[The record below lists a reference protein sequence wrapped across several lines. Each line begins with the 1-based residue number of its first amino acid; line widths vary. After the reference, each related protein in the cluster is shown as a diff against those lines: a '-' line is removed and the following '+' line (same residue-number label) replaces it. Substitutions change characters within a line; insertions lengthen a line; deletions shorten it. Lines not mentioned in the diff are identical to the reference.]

1 MNVDLALGVAIAV
14 FAIWG
19 AFSGAAR
26 QLAQAA
32 AAVVAW
38 LVASPVGDLVGPL
51 VAKQLKVGLF
61 LGTMIATLIVF
72 VLIFLTVRLVVTA
85 VVKRVLEGKDNQRKG
100 LDRALGF
107 LMGGVKAGAIGFIAL
122 CALVFVEQNV
132 SVFGQKLDL
141 SPKSS
146 IAMKL
151 AKEHNL
157 FELAH
162 KGELDELAQVVKMS
176 KDPAQAK
183 RLENSSEFQ
192 SLKKNP
198 RFAAI
203 AGQQQLWERV
213 LATGDTSG
221 LLKDDGL
228 MQLLRDS
235 DATRQIERVAQLA
248 QH

>member
-26 QLAQAA
+26 QVAQAA
-32 AAVVAW
+32 AGVVAW
-38 LVASPVGDLVGPL
+38 LAASPLGELGGGL

-61 LGTMIATLIVF
+61 AGAMIATLVAFI
-72 VLIFLTVRLVVTA
+72 LIFLTVRLVVTA
-85 VVKRVLEGKDNQRKG
+85 VLKRLLEGKDNQRKG

-107 LMGGVKAGAIGFIAL
+107 LIGGTKAAVLGFVAL
-122 CALVFVEQNV
+122 CALSFVEQNV
-132 SVFGQKLDL
+132 SVFGNKLDL

-146 IAMKL
+146 IAMQL
-151 AKEHNL
+151 AKEHNV

-162 KGELDELAQVVKMS
+162 KSELEELTKVLKMS

-183 RLENSSEFQ
+183 KLEGTSEFQ
-192 SLKKNP
+192 ALKKNP

-203 AGQQQLWERV
+203 LSQQQLWERV
-213 LATGDTSG
+213 LAGGDTRG
-221 LLKDDGL
+221 LLKDDTL
-228 MQLLRDS
+228 MQLIQDG
-235 DATRQIERVAQLA
+235 DAMKKIDVLA
-248 QH
+248 GH

>member
-1 MNVDLALGVAIAV
+1 MNVDLALGVAIGV

-32 AAVVAW
+32 AAVAAW
-38 LVASPVGDLVGPL
+38 LIASPLGELGGAL
-51 VAKQLKVGLF
+51 ASKQLKVGLF
-61 LGTMIATLIVF
+61 AGTMIATLCAF
-72 VLIFLTVRLVVTA
+72 VLIFLSVRLAVTA
-85 VVKRVLEGKDNQRKG
+85 VLKRVLEGKDNQRKG

-107 LMGGVKAGAIGFIAL
+107 LLGGTKALLIGFVAL
-122 CALVFVEQNV
+122 CALSFVEQNV

-146 IAMKL
+146 IAMQL

-162 KGELDELAQVVKMS
+162 KSELDGLARVLKMS
-176 KDPAQAK
+176 KDPSQAK
-183 RLENSSEFQ
+183 KLEQSSEFQ
-192 SLKKNP
+192 QLKKNP

-203 AGQQQLWERV
+203 ANQQQLWERLLAGGDAKGV
-213 LATGDTSG
+213 LSNDA
-221 LLKDDGL
+221 L
-228 MQLLRDS
+228 MQLLQDG
-235 DATRQIERVAQLA
+235 DAMKKIDALA
-248 QH
+248 SH